1 MKTNEQTVP
10 FSSVEKCSKLVFDA
24 LGSLP
29 PSGDRISVTMKTLRY
44 TVCPCC
50 DQSMSPKAL
59 EQRAFGRFRVDLR
72 ACNGRKGFPHI
83 GTDEL
88 DQGEREQI
96 RARLLG
102 TIQAAVNEGLLVSG
116 DLEVLSGRAPRSDR
130 SQIALPLS
138 VGESIG
144 TQAGESIRARAR
156 EEI

>member
-1 MKTNEQTVP
+1 
-10 FSSVEKCSKLVFDA
+10 
-24 LGSLP
+24 
-29 PSGDRISVTMKTLRY
+29 MKTLRY

-102 TIQAAVNEGLLVSG
+102 TIQAAINEGLLVSG
-116 DLEVLSGRAPRSDR
+116 DLEVLSGCAYRSTDR
-130 SQIALPLS
+130 SQIVLPLS

>member
-1 MKTNEQTVP
+1 
-10 FSSVEKCSKLVFDA
+10 
-24 LGSLP
+24 
-29 PSGDRISVTMKTLRY
+29 
-44 TVCPCC
+44 
-50 DQSMSPKAL
+50 MSPKAL

-116 DLEVLSGRAPRSDR
+116 DLEMLSGCVR
-130 SQIALPLS
+130 SQIVLPLFVGES
-138 VGESIG
+138 IGTQAGESIG